1 MESTQIR
8 PGTIETTKD
17 RQTLHHPKLIL
28 QLEER
33 GRQVVPDLMEQERT
47 RKKMH
52 LEGIK
57 SLDILIKGKYNIT
70 PS

>member
-1 MESTQIR
+1 MESIQTR

-17 RQTLHHPKLIL
+17 MQTRLHPKLIL
-28 QLEER
+28 QLVEK
-33 GRQVVPDLMEQERT
+33 GLQAVLDLMEQEHI

-57 SLDILIKGKYNIT
+57 SLDILIKGKYNILL
-70 PS
+70 